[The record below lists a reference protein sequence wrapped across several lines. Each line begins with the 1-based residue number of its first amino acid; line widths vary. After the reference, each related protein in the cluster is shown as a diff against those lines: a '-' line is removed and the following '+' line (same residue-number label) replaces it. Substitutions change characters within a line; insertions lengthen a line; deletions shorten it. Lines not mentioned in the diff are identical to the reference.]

1 MLSRK
6 LFRTNCNRVRLVRRR
21 DIFGGVGGIKLHK
34 LRARRQLGRW
44 VERLLGLFGR
54 HLPGCNGGFEL
65 HQLCPGDVFGVGR
78 ERLFELFGGN
88 LSVIF
93 RRV

>member
-1 MLSRK
+1 M
-6 LFRTNCNRVRLVRRR
+6 RLVQRR
-21 DIFGGVGGIKLHK
+21 DIFGDIGCIKLLE
-34 LRARRQLGRW
+34 LRSRRKLGRW

-65 HQLCPGDVFGVGR
+65 HQLRPGDVFGVGR
-78 ERLFELFGGN
+78 EHLLELFGRN
-88 LSVIF
+88 LSSIF